1 MQKRN
6 FAQTREKFLKFT
18 SDFWIQEITNDMEGS
33 LMYEKWRK
41 TLELDYLYNEIK
53 NKYDITYKDL
63 NIEKTNK
70 INLAIIVILAA
81 TLTFNIINF
90 ILLYFKGK

>member
-1 MQKRN
+1 M
-6 FAQTREKFLKFT
+6 
-18 SDFWIQEITNDMEGS
+18 I
-33 LMYEKWRK
+33 YERWKNI
-41 TLELDYLYNEIK
+41 LELDYLYNEIK

-70 INLAIIVILAA
+70 INLMIIIILAA

-90 ILLYFKGK
+90 ILLYFKGQ

>member
-1 MQKRN
+1 
-6 FAQTREKFLKFT
+6 
-18 SDFWIQEITNDMEGS
+18 
-33 LMYEKWRK
+33 MYEKWRK

>member
-1 MQKRN
+1 M
-6 FAQTREKFLKFT
+6 EKNIRVRLF
-18 SDFWIQEITNDMEGS
+18 
-33 LMYEKWRK
+33 
-41 TLELDYLYNEIK
+41 